1 MLSNNQAIVYLFKVD
16 NRNTRKRCEIC
27 LKLTIKTPETTSM
40 RFLFCNFEH
49 ILQYFGV
56 FQLLTLNKCL
66 ATNQTENDG
75 EKKS

>member
-1 MLSNNQAIVYLFKVD
+1 MFKVH
-16 NRNTRKRCEIC
+16 NKNTRNNLNEVV
-27 LKLTIKTPETTSM
+27 M
-40 RFLFCNFEH
+40 VFLFCNFEH

>member
-1 MLSNNQAIVYLFKVD
+1 MIKVNNK
-16 NRNTRKRCEIC
+16 NTRNNLNEVV
-27 LKLTIKTPETTSM
+27 M
-40 RFLFCNFEH
+40 VFLFCNFEH

-75 EKKS
+75 GKKVDKITQNLF